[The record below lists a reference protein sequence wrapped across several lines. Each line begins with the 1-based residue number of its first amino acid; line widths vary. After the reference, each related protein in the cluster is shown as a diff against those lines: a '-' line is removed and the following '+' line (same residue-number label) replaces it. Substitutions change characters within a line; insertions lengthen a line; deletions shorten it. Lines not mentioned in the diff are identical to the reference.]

1 MGEVST
7 CKAKRCTLLTE
18 LKELQKKTRA
28 RAYRVARCSDGST
41 LSRTDSSDDDHVMDK
56 KRWISLS
63 STPFRSDS
71 SSPYPSSSQSSS
83 SIRSSPFSPTVAQR
97 MSISPLSS
105 VSSTLNLDLSEDE
118 ISRFEKCLE
127 EG

>member
-1 MGEVST
+1 MHLTYRTKGV
-7 CKAKRCTLLTE
+7 AK
-18 LKELQKKTRA
+18 KDKRA

-41 LSRTDSSDDDHVMDK
+41 LSRTDSSDDDHVMEK
-56 KRWISLS
+56 KRRISLS
-63 STPFRSDS
+63 STPFQSDS
-71 SSPYPSSSQSSS
+71 SSPYPSSSRSSS
-83 SIRSSPFSPTVAQR
+83 SIRSSPFSHTVVQR

-118 ISRFEKCLE
+118 ISRFEKRLE